1 MMLLK
6 GGDNIINIKVIGAD
20 CSNGMKILKNL
31 SKVERELDVKFNI
44 EKVASTFKKK
54 YNINVIP
61 ALIIENK
68 VVSTSNVLQT
78 REIKKYVKE
87 LCLD

>member
-1 MMLLK
+1 MK
-6 GGDNIINIKVIGAD
+6 GGDYIVNVKVIGAN

-31 SKVERELDVKFNI
+31 SKVERELDMEFNI
-44 EKVASTFKKK
+44 EKIDSTYKKK

-61 ALIIENK
+61 ALMIEDK
-68 VVSTSNVLQT
+68 VVSTGNVLT
-78 REIKKYVKE
+78 DREIKNYVKE